1 MKPAIPFA
9 SCAVLPRRV
18 AGNSFVENG
27 DLLCTIGPQSYQLL
41 LVEAQSRLV
50 AARTMPVLAQ
60 GGLAG
65 IEPLAKLDVVRK
77 QDADSAMAQQAAT
90 RSTVRAA
97 IDLARIEPGYT
108 RPNTPIDGVIGVAK
122 AKPGEYVVL
131 EPSPD
136 VLNVLSDIDPFRL
149 WFAIAQRD
157 RCTGIDGGQQALT
170 LYPAYLRASGNN
182 GNRLR
187 RSWLKSSSQVPAPQ
201 RADSRPG

>member
-1 MKPAIPFA
+1 
-9 SCAVLPRRV
+9 VLPRRV
-18 AGNSFVENG
+18 AGNSFVEIG
-27 DLLCTIGPQSYQLL
+27 DLLCTIGPQSFQLL
-41 LVEAQSRLV
+41 LVEAQSRLA

-108 RPNTPIDGVIGVAK
+108 RLNTPIGGVIGVAK

-157 RCTGIDGGQQALT
+157 RCMAIDGGQQALT
-170 LYPAYLRASGNN
+170 LYPADLRCQQKQQEPVTPVMAQKLQPSPSTATG
-182 GNRLR
+182 
-187 RSWLKSSSQVPAPQ
+187 
-201 RADSRPG
+201 